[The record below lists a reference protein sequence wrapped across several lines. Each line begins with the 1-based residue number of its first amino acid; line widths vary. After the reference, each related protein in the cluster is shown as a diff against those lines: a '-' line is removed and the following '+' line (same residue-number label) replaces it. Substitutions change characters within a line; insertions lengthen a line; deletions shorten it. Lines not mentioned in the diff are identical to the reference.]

1 MPIAKPG
8 IIEHN
13 VNVHQISWEILIPDV
28 IPNVQDMMNAQ
39 LHKYF
44 FVFQK
49 KELQKIILNNFQI
62 FLPIIYFETY
72 ICFFLLRLA

>member
-13 VNVHQISWEILIPDV
+13 VNVHQISWEILIPDA

-44 FVFQK
+44 LFQK
-49 KELQKIILNNFQI
+49 KIMENNF
-62 FLPIIYFETY
+62 
-72 ICFFLLRLA
+72 